1 MKKLKLAV
9 LVLAAGLIA
18 TTSCKKDETH
28 AVPTVSHS
36 GNDAYELDF
45 TTDSSQHVV
54 FNVYVKAEAEVETF
68 SITETKT
75 PGASSTYDASTTGKF
90 KGETDKT
97 YSFDKV
103 FTAADFTDVDT
114 YTYEFRVTDKDG
126 QVATTKVTVKM
137 KAIPDKEINSFT
149 AVLMGAQSNTN
160 EGSFYDAE
168 TNTVYTKSDADNNQ
182 ESVDFVYYYGSSNE
196 ATIAAPNDSTVNGTA
211 DNSLTLTENWTTQN
225 NTLFYKTT
233 LTKDDFDAI
242 TNANNFEEK
251 YNNNLTESKV
261 TKLENKDDNGN
272 VRLNTVVAFKTV
284 NGKIGLFCVTA
295 VDAGSDGTITI
306 DVKIAK

>member
-75 PGASSTYDASTTGKF
+75 PGSSSTYDASTTGKF

-103 FTAADFTDVDT
+103 FTAADFTSVDS

-137 KAIPDKEINSFT
+137 KPIPDKEINSFT
-149 AVLMGAQSNTN
+149 AVLMGAQNAT
-160 EGSFYDAE
+160 EGSYFDAE
-168 TNTVYTKSDADNNQ
+168 ADSVYTQSDADNNQ
-182 ESVDFVYYYGSSNE
+182 SLIDFVYYYGSTNKAS
-196 ATIAAPNDSTVNGTA
+196 IAAPNDTTVNGTGA
-211 DNSLTLTENWTTQN
+211 GSLSLTANWTTQN
-225 NTLFYKTT
+225 ATVFYKTS
-233 LTKDDFDAI
+233 LTANDFTAI
-242 TNANNFEEK
+242 VNANNFEK
-251 YNNNLTESKV
+251 DYDAAVTETRISKLAV
-261 TKLENKDDNGN
+261 DD
-272 VRLNTVVAFKTV
+272 VVAFKTV
-284 NGKIGLFCVTA
+284 NGKIGLYHVVAITGT
-295 VDAGSDGTITI
+295 DSGTIKI